1 MSKSNFKNGKWAF
14 KATGATY
21 YAQLRADGV
30 WLWKGAGITAFN
42 YCGVQPLDKFLA
54 QFEKLPTAARV
65 QK

>member
-1 MSKSNFKNGKWAF
+1 MSKSSFKNGKWAF

-54 QFEKLPTAARV
+54 QFEKLPAAARV